1 MQVTIQTE
9 VFLKA
14 TDSYITIDVICS
26 NGIITISHHK
36 TKEVLFS
43 RTLDIRSWN
52 DEAHSEALR
61 ALGCLHHALLEAV
74 NSDIRS

>member
-14 TDSYITIDVICS
+14 TDSYITIDVLCS
-26 NGIITISHHK
+26 NGIITISHH
-36 TKEVLFS
+36 TTREALFS
-43 RTLDIRSWN
+43 RTLDSRSWN

>member
-14 TDSYITIDVICS
+14 TDSYITIDVLCS
-26 NGIITISHHK
+26 NGIITISHH
-36 TKEVLFS
+36 TTREALFS
-43 RTLDIRSWN
+43 RTLDSRSWN
-52 DEAHSEALR
+52 DEPHSEALR

-74 NSDIRS
+74 NSDIKS